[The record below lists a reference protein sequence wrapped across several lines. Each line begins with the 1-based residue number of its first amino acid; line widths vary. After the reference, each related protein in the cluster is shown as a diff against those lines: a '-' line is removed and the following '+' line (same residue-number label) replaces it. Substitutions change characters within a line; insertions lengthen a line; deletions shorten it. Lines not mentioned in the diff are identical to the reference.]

1 VNARTL
7 LLLTAATL
15 LAGSLGLLASLALF
29 GPGPLLRTPL
39 GRTVLRDWL
48 RGAEHVPDGLVVLLP
63 GDTVVPFALPELDGS
78 TRRLPTPG
86 RITLINYWASWC
98 GPCRDE
104 MPVLADYAKRQGTNG
119 VQVVG
124 IALDD
129 AGPARQFFGA
139 GNYGF
144 PSAVE
149 PAGERD
155 SSVRLGNTRGIL
167 PYSVLIGADGRLL
180 DSHGGAFDDMEA
192 LQKWTAAA
200 R

>member
-1 VNARTL
+1 VKARTL

-39 GRTVLRDWL
+39 GKTVLREWL
-48 RGAEHVPDGLVVLLP
+48 RGAEHVPDGLVVVLP

-78 TRRLPTPG
+78 IRRLPTPG

-98 GPCRDE
+98 GPCREE
-104 MPVLADYAKRQGTNG
+104 MPVLADYAKRQGSNG

-129 AGPARQFFGA
+129 AVPARQFFGV

-149 PAGERD
+149 AAGERD

-180 DSHGGAFDDMEA
+180 DSHRGAFDDLEA
-192 LQKWTAAA
+192 LEEWIAAA